1 LLVAI
6 ECDALPEFGGSFEK
20 VGHRRSL
27 VISLVCLAT
36 LLKLDKQGRRIEAVR
51 LAIAGIGPKPIRL
64 EQVETF
70 LCAGPLSTERL
81 EEAADMPV
89 SLVASRTRQDYRR
102 EVVRGF
108 MLRGLI
114 SAARR
119 AGADSAVLASELDAA
134 YA

>member
-1 LLVAI
+1 
-6 ECDALPEFGGSFEK
+6 
-20 VGHRRSL
+20 
-27 VISLVCLAT
+27 
-36 LLKLDKQGRRIEAVR
+36 
-51 LAIAGIGPKPIRL
+51 
-64 EQVETF
+64 
-70 LCAGPLSTERL
+70 
-81 EEAADMPV
+81 V